1 MNLSLDEGKLFYDLY
16 AAILSFVNR
25 KLDVVPEPFSN
36 AAQYMSVSPEERLAI
51 RDALFDKRELIDEF
65 VAENP
70 AQLSAEQLRIV
81 STWKDALPG
90 KFYVFRYL
98 KKHAVF
104 LTSDSSPTKAYG
116 VVGLAEPMEFVVGPS
131 LPRLVTTVLLPFQ
144 GKIIYDGLVSGYNIT
159 FGGGIK
165 RMLNEEYK
173 QAKEASGIITSLG
186 TQAAALNAGG
196 QKKRSAKKKKT
207 SAAAASP
214 ASEAKSVAAE
224 IIELT
229 DGFCE
234 KFLNEEYAKLCRE
247 LASALARKRP
257 SPLLRGKR
265 ETWACGIARTIGWV
279 NYLDDPAQK
288 PHMKLPVIDRA
299 FGVAESTGQGK
310 SKSIRTM
317 LKIGSFDPRWTLPS
331 KKESNPRTWIVQVNG
346 FAIDAR
352 YAPRDIQEAA
362 FKKGLIPSIPT
373 NQATE
378 EM

>member
-1 MNLSLDEGKLFYDLY
+1 MNLSIDEGKLFYDLY
-16 AAILSFVNR
+16 AAILSFANR
-25 KLDVVPEPFSN
+25 KLDVAPERFSN
-36 AAQYMSVSPEERLAI
+36 VAEYLSVEPEVRLTI
-51 RDALFDKRELIDEF
+51 RDALFEKRELIDAF
-65 VAENP
+65 VTENP
-70 AQLSAEQLRIV
+70 AQLSAEPLGIV

-98 KKHAVF
+98 KNYTVF
-104 LTSDSSPTKAYG
+104 LTSDISPAKAYG
-116 VVGLAEPMEFVVGPS
+116 VIGLAEPMEFVVGPS

-173 QAKEASGIITSLG
+173 QAKEALGIVTSLG
-186 TQAAALNAGG
+186 PMAAKPNAGS
-196 QKKRSAKKKKT
+196 QKKRAAKKKKA
-207 SAAAASP
+207 SAVASSP
-214 ASEAKSVAAE
+214 ANETKSVAAE
-224 IIELT
+224 ISELT
-229 DGFCE
+229 DRFCE
-234 KFLNEEYAKLCRE
+234 EFLNEEYAKLCRD

-257 SPLLRGKR
+257 SPLLGGKR
-265 ETWACGIARTIGWV
+265 ETWACGIVRTIGWV

-288 PHMKLPVIDRA
+288 PHVKLPVIDRA

-362 FKKGLIPSIPT
+362 FKKGLIPYVPT
-373 NQATE
+373 DQTAE
-378 EM
+378 DV

>member
-16 AAILSFVNR
+16 ATVLSYVNR
-25 KLDVVPEPFSN
+25 KLDLAPEQFSN
-36 AAQYMSVSPEERLAI
+36 ATEYISVAPEVRLTI
-51 RDALFDKRELIDEF
+51 RDALFEQRELIDEF
-65 VAENP
+65 VADNP
-70 AQLSAEQLRIV
+70 AKLSGEELTIV
-81 STWKDALPG
+81 GAWRDAIPG

-104 LTSDSSPTKAYG
+104 LTSDNSPTKAYG

-186 TQAAALNAGG
+186 TQAAMLTAKR
-196 QKKRSAKKKKT
+196 QKKRSAKKKET
-207 SAAAASP
+207 SAARASS
-214 ASEAKSVAAE
+214 ANQAKSIAAE
-224 IIELT
+224 VIELT

-247 LASALARKRP
+247 LTSALARKRP

-265 ETWACGIARTIGWV
+265 ETWACGIVRTIGWV

-310 SKSIRTM
+310 SKAIRTM
-317 LKIGSFDPRWTLPS
+317 LKIRNFEPRWTLPS
-331 KKESNPRTWIVQVNG
+331 KKESNPRTWIVEVNG

-362 FKKGLIPSIPT
+362 FKKGLIPYIPT
-373 NQATE
+373 DQTTE
-378 EM
+378 NG

>member
-1 MNLSLDEGKLFYDLY
+1 MNLSIDEGKLFYDLY
-16 AAILSFVNR
+16 AAILSFANR
-25 KLDVVPEPFSN
+25 KLDVAPERFSN
-36 AAQYMSVSPEERLAI
+36 AAEYLSVEPEVRLTI
-51 RDALFDKRELIDEF
+51 RDALFEKRELIDAF
-65 VAENP
+65 VTENP
-70 AQLSAEQLRIV
+70 AQLSAEPLGIV

-98 KKHAVF
+98 KNYTVF
-104 LTSDSSPTKAYG
+104 LTSDISPAKAYG
-116 VVGLAEPMEFVVGPS
+116 VIGLAEPMEFVVGPS

-173 QAKEASGIITSLG
+173 QAKEALGIVTSLG
-186 TQAAALNAGG
+186 PMAAKPNAGA
-196 QKKRSAKKKKT
+196 QKKRAAKKKKA
-207 SAAAASP
+207 SAVASSP
-214 ASEAKSVAAE
+214 ANETKSVAAE
-224 IIELT
+224 ISELT
-229 DGFCE
+229 DRFCE
-234 KFLNEEYAKLCRE
+234 EFLNEEYAKLCRD

-257 SPLLRGKR
+257 SPLLGGKR
-265 ETWACGIARTIGWV
+265 ETWACGIVRTIGWV

-288 PHMKLPVIDRA
+288 PHVKLPVIDRA

-331 KKESNPRTWIVQVNG
+331 KKENNPRTWIVQVNG

-362 FKKGLIPSIPT
+362 FKKGLIPYVPT
-373 NQATE
+373 DQTAE
-378 EM
+378 DV

>member
-1 MNLSLDEGKLFYDLY
+1 MNLSLNEGKLFYDLY

-25 KLDVVPEPFSN
+25 KLDVAPEQFSSL
-36 AAQYMSVSPEERLAI
+36 AEYMSVSPEVRLAI

-65 VAENP
+65 VTENP

-98 KKHAVF
+98 KNHTVF
-104 LTSDSSPTKAYG
+104 LTSGISPAKAYG
-116 VVGLAEPMEFVVGPS
+116 VVGLADPMEFVVGPS
-131 LPRLVTTVLLPFQ
+131 LPRLVTTVLLPFH

-173 QAKEASGIITSLG
+173 QAKEVFGIITSLG

-207 SAAAASP
+207 FAAQASP
-214 ASEAKSVAAE
+214 ANDTESVAAE
-224 IIELT
+224 ITELT

-234 KFLNEEYAKLCRE
+234 EFLNEEYAKLCRE

-265 ETWACGIARTIGWV
+265 ETWACGIVRTIGWV

-288 PHMKLPVIDRA
+288 PHMKLPIIDRT

-310 SKSIRTM
+310 SKSIRKM
-317 LKIGSFDPRWTLPS
+317 LKIGNFDLRWTLPS
-331 KKESNPRTWIVQVNG
+331 KKDDNPRAWIVQVNG

-362 FKKGLIPSIPT
+362 FKKGLIPYVPADQT
-373 NQATE
+373 RQDA
-378 EM
+378 